1 MTITIRLQTDNA
13 AFQDQDGDPRYEV
26 ARIVR
31 QIASWFVDDGLY
43 LDGADTYPPLRD
55 SNGNTVG
62 SVTVTGR
69 PKPTP
74 IAR

>member
-43 LDGADTYPPLRD
+43 LDGAPVPAT
-55 SNGNTVG
+55 SKTIGTN
-62 SVTVTGR
+62 
-69 PKPTP
+69 
-74 IAR
+74 